1 MTTAAAAPRTTGNMA
16 AGFLCSKLCPV
27 DQTHFYIS
35 LKKNKTKTKG
45 RLVAR
50 HFLYNYEAMSLP
62 VLRQSCQTLVF

>member
-16 AGFLCSKLCPV
+16 AGFPCSKLCPV

-50 HFLYNYEAMSLP
+50 NVYNYEAMSLP
-62 VLRQSCQTLVF
+62 VLGQSCQTLVF